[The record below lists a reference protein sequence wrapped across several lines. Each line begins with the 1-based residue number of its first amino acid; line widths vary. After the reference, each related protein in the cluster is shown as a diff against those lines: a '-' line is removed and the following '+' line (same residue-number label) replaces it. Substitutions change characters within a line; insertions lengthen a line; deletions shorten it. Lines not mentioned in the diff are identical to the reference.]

1 MKSNKSEMKKKGLRR
16 YFSVSGR
23 APRSEMWKVTLIGS
37 FLPIIP
43 VILLFVLVIRFL
55 PSSDA
60 EKAAEFIPLISV
72 LPFYPVFIATTIR
85 RMHDLN
91 WKGWWLFLIVI
102 EFTIVG
108 IGTKIHDVSGVF
120 YWWMW
125 AFVPPIVACHLLLIY
140 GFAALLFGIGTKGP
154 NDFGDDPLKE

>member
-1 MKSNKSEMKKKGLRR
+1 M
-16 YFSVSGR
+16 
-23 APRSEMWKVTLIGS
+23 VTLIGS

-43 VILLFVLVIRFL
+43 MILLFVLAIRFL
-55 PSSDA
+55 PSSDS
-60 EKAAEFIPLISV
+60 EKAAEFIPLISF

-91 WKGWWLFLIVI
+91 WKGWWLFTIVI

-108 IGTKIHDVSGVF
+108 IGTKIHEVSGVF

-125 AFVPPIVACHLLLIY
+125 AFVPLVICCHLLLLY
-140 GFAALLFGIGTKGP
+140 GMFALHIAKGTDGP
-154 NDFGDDPLKE
+154 NDFGDDPLRSKADD